1 MPTGRKLPQTPDL
14 ARRRTTAH
22 AEDETLAY
30 AAAAAEAS
38 TPAAAAA
45 LVNPSDTAL
54 SSAVPLTLSAAPV
67 DPTAAATAA
76 AGAAVDATAA
86 VAATAVAAAVACVS
100 PQFEWPAGSG
110 YCWFKRDSGG
120 QAGPGNN
127 VFKPANVAIN
137 ANDQLVLTILN
148 PSTK

>member
-1 MPTGRKLPQTPDL
+1 MAQ
-14 ARRRTTAH
+14 RRTTTH
-22 AEDETLAY
+22 AEDEALAY
-30 AAAAAEAS
+30 AAAAAL
-38 TPAAAAA
+38 AAASSTTLGAA
-45 LVNPSDTAL
+45 I
-54 SSAVPLTLSAAPV
+54 PLTAATPV
-67 DPTAAATAA
+67 DPTVTATA
-76 AGAAVDATAA
+76 GDATAT
-86 VAATAVAAAVACVS
+86 VPATAVAAAATCVT

-127 VFKPANVAIN
+127 VFKPANVAVN